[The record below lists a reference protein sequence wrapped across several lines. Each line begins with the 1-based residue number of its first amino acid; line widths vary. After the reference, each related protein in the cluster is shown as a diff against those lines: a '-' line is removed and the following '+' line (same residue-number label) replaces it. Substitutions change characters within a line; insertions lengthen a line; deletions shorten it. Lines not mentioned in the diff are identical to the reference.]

1 MITLL
6 QRPDLVGFR
15 FDRPVRCLS
24 SAVLGGGYTSPL
36 SIVNLHVDKGYSG
49 MNPAADIQAAAEGA
63 KLPGPVVGLMTAVKL
78 GRAVFASVGGVHV
91 LATAGVSNALAAGLT
106 PPWNAG
112 LTPPWNAGVGTINL
126 IAFIDGRATDGALA
140 GAAITMT
147 EAKVR
152 ALADQ
157 GVRCP
162 ETSTPATGTS
172 TDAFAVAALEAG
184 PDLPFLGPATKEG
197 FVLARLVYDAVIRSL
212 RQGA

>member
-6 QRPDLVGFR
+6 QSPDLVGFR

-78 GRAVFASVGGVHV
+78 GRAVYASEGGVHV
-91 LATAGVSNALAAGLT
+91 LATAGVSNALTAGLT
-106 PPWNAG
+106 PPWD
-112 LTPPWNAGVGTINL
+112 AGVGTINL

-197 FVLARLVYDAVIRSL
+197 FVLARLVYDSVTRSL